1 MSRALFVASIAVTL
15 AACSD
20 SGATTAD
27 PVDPPDELGA
37 FAVGHSTFQATDASR
52 GDRTL
57 LVDLWYPAEPADVE
71 GATLRQ
77 YVLSGIPGPFSEV
90 AYEDVP
96 VSPATRHGLL
106 IFSHGYGGI
115 STQSIGLM
123 EILASH
129 GFVVASPEH
138 TGNAQGSG
146 GDSFD
151 EAAAN
156 RVPDVS
162 FLIDT
167 MLARSRDSG
176 DPLNQRID
184 SGRIGVLGHSFG
196 GMTAIGVA
204 AGWAGAEPDPRVSAI
219 LPVSA
224 VIVPELQSDT
234 RTSPNAGFTAE
245 QLERISVPVMLMG
258 GTEDVN
264 VFLENNEIAFDQ
276 ITNAPRVYRVDIIG
290 ANHTHFANVCQIGDF
305 LIERGITQEFW
316 AGLGAEELPAL
327 YEATCGPDALP
338 IEEANR
344 LANLYTVAFF
354 RRHLFNESG
363 YEAYLTAELADEE
376 PGVIFF
382 RK

>member
-1 MSRALFVASIAVTL
+1 MKRALPLVFFAMAF
-15 AACSD
+15 AACSEG
-20 SGATTAD
+20 GAGMAG
-27 PVDPPDELGA
+27 PVDPPDELGS
-37 FAVGHSTFQATDASR
+37 FAVGHSTFEATDASR

-57 LVDLWYPAEPADVE
+57 LVDLWYPADPSDVE

-90 AYEDVP
+90 AFEDVP
-96 VSPATRHGLL
+96 VSPARRHGLL
-106 IFSHGYGGI
+106 VFSHGYQGI

-138 TGNAQGSG
+138 TGNSQGSDT
-146 GDSFD
+146 DSFD

-162 FLIDT
+162 FIIDT
-167 MLARSRDSG
+167 MLARSRDSA
-176 DPLNQRID
+176 DPLSQRID

-196 GMTAIGVA
+196 GMTAVGAA
-204 AGWAGAEPDPRVSAI
+204 AGWAGADPDPRVSAI

-224 VIVPELQSDT
+224 VIVPELQSAT
-234 RTSPNAGFTAE
+234 RTSPNAGFTEE
-245 QLERISVPVMLMG
+245 QLGRISVPVLLMG
-258 GTEDVN
+258 GTEDLD
-264 VFLENNEIAFDQ
+264 VFLENNEIAFEQ

-316 AGLGAEELPAL
+316 ANLGAEELPAL
-327 YEATCGPDALP
+327 YEVTCGPDAFP

-344 LANLYTVAFF
+344 LADLYTVAFF
-354 RRHLFNESG
+354 KRHLFNEAG
-363 YEAYLTAELADEE
+363 YEAYLTAEFAEGE
-376 PGVIFF
+376 SAIAFF